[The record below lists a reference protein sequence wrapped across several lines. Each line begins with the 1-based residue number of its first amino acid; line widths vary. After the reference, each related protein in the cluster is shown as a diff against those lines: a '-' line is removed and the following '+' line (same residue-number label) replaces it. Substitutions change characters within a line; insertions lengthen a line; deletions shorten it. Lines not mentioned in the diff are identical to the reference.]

1 MNGDAMVVLKNLIEV
16 CGWGTA
22 QTDHCS
28 LFGLLS
34 TSHLTYILSLSGIT
48 AASTLADSSIPL
60 YSIPVT
66 HQNSTR
72 GGVEVL
78 GDLLGGGKVG
88 RMLSATLPNE
98 CSFVEELFLESSQR
112 LNELQY
118 PLDVR
123 KRFFFHGSTSVFSFL
138 FFFLIYSHVHDQLEK
153 CC

>member
-1 MNGDAMVVLKNLIEV
+1 MNGDAIVVLKNLVEV

-22 QTDHCS
+22 HTDHCS

-34 TSHLTYILSLSGIT
+34 TSHLTYILSLSGLT
-48 AASTLADSSIPL
+48 AASTLADTSIPIYSIPL
-60 YSIPVT
+60 AHP
-66 HQNSTR
+66 NSNR
-72 GGVEVL
+72 GGIEVL
-78 GDLLGGGKVG
+78 GELLGGGKVG

-123 KRFFFHGSTSVFSFL
+123 KQKCSYYLLFILYFCFCSF
-138 FFFLIYSHVHDQLEK
+138 I
-153 CC
+153 